1 VPAAVQDKLLQVC
14 VQNLAPQ
21 GIAYISYNT
30 YPGWRLHSTIRDMML
45 YHTQQVDD
53 PDEQIV
59 QARELLDF
67 LGDSVLAKSN
77 PHASFLH
84 SYVHYVKE
92 QFLPENDD
100 AFLFHNELAEVN
112 EPVYFYQFAERAA
125 QHGLRYLAE
134 AQFQTML
141 AGNLPQK
148 TVKRLRNIAKD
159 TIALDELFSSA
170 KNKLEVVVT
179 FLAIL
184 ELIKLKEVLAA
195 DVFSITETDLK
206 KHYNAVKK
214 VKYKIPNKFNIQRLW
229 VQEKPTAALHEL
241 FAALLDASQKGVDFP
256 SLAAGFS
263 TERFKVNY
271 ETRKFNEDTAGYDER
286 RFLEI
291 KQIVATLSLNE
302 ISGVIRNQGFLNII
316 KLISRETM
324 GFYCFDKTKE
334 NVHRDYVEKLYEH
347 YLHDLLSR
355 AKVKINKKVYHTITA
370 GR

>member
-1 VPAAVQDKLLQVC
+1 MTHVFHSVKVIPIIVLMISFFHCSPVINDSAVV
-14 VQNLAPQ
+14 
-21 GIAYISYNT
+21 
-30 YPGWRLHSTIRDMML
+30 
-45 YHTQQVDD
+45 
-53 PDEQIV
+53 
-59 QARELLDF
+59 F
-67 LGDSVLAKSN
+67 L
-77 PHASFLH
+77 
-84 SYVHYVKE
+84 
-92 QFLPENDD
+92 
-100 AFLFHNELAEVN
+100 VN
-112 EPVYFYQFAERAA
+112 GEPVTVTEFKLEMHQGHLAATYGYFYQKHGAQDCKDFWTSRFNRENPLEYAKEQTLAALKERKV
-125 QHGLRYLAE
+125 QQIQFKKYGIRDDISFS
-134 AQFQTML
+134 QFQKDLKKENQHRKEAL
-141 AGNLPQK
+141 ADNQVIYGPVEFQEYNYL
-148 TVKRLRNIAKD
+148 NYC
-159 TIALDELFSSA
+159 FS
-170 KNKLEVVVT
+170 ND
-179 FLAIL
+179 
-184 ELIKLKEVLAA
+184 LIKLKEVLAA